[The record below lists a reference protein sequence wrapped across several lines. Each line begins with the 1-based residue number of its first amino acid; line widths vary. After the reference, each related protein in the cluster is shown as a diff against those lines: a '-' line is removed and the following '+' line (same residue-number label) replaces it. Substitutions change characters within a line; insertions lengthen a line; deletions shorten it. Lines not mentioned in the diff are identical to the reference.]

1 MLREHCKIGMKVI
14 FGRRKGEKT
23 IGEVIEIHETKAEIR
38 ALESRG
44 DGNRG
49 SEEHRTKIKPA
60 GSIWSTSFGIM
71 EPLNR
76 TLLEA
81 LHSLPPRDEQL
92 LSYLKRGSETLL
104 DHSIRWLRGD
114 EATALLQTIF
124 VLYKNR
130 EWVASWSDL
139 AVEVDQ
145 YNRRLAL
152 LFDALGRPV
161 SEAVSRAW
169 EGDRRIRREIDEEFS
184 AWPDKI
190 KAYSHWNKILKF
202 LPDDYDHQERIYMW
216 NDRKLS
222 PAWIKAGLNET
233 RQLVGSES

>member
-1 MLREHCKIGMKVI
+1 MLREHCKVGMKVV
-14 FGRRKGEKT
+14 FGRPNGEKT
-23 IGEVIEIHETKAEIR
+23 IGEVVEIHETKAEIR
-38 ALESRG
+38 TLESRG

-81 LHSLPPRDEQL
+81 LHSLPPKDEQL
-92 LSYLKRGSETLL
+92 LSYLKRGSETLRG
-104 DHSIRWLRGD
+104 HSVRWLRDD

-169 EGDRRIRREIDEEFS
+169 AGERTIRREINEEFS
-184 AWPDKI
+184 DGLDKF
-190 KAYSHWNKILKF
+190 KAYSHWNKILKC
-202 LPDDYDHQERIYMW
+202 LPDDYDHKERIYMW

-222 PAWIKAGLNET
+222 SAWIEAGLNKT
-233 RQLVGSES
+233 GQLVGSES